1 MYRPN
6 PKYGMMDQPM
16 AYAQQH
22 PIRMQAFSIIL
33 TFQKLS
39 LRSVTNQFLYRDLL
53 DVILVPLIP
62 LTMTL

>member
-6 PKYGMMDQPM
+6 PKYGMIDQPM

-33 TFQKLS
+33 TFQII
-39 LRSVTNQFLYRDLL
+39 LRSLSDQFLYRDLL